1 MRIIVSHP
9 NDYYTLSRSDLEFM
23 ATVIY
28 EYLGS
33 DVVAEIHFRPEMD
46 PEIVFADDVETIS

>member
-33 DVVAEIHFRPEMD
+33 DVVALIHFRPETE
-46 PEIVFADDVETIS
+46 PEIIFADDVETIA